1 MSAPT
6 DGDSYS
12 ADAFLGTM
20 DAGPQCQA
28 MLRSEAI
35 GVLVSK
41 LRVMLNPTYLVNSEL
56 VQVQP
61 SSGGGHQ
68 VPGRVDDVFELEGS
82 LSPDSEGDMSDEDSP
97 PAVYVSLHA
106 CAAARAF
113 RIPSIAH
120 GCVCLS
126 NMMQGSIPMPT

>member
-1 MSAPT
+1 MMEVEQT
-6 DGDSYS
+6 
-12 ADAFLGTM
+12 
-20 DAGPQCQA
+20 PQCQA

-97 PAVYVSLHA
+97 PAV
-106 CAAARAF
+106 
-113 RIPSIAH
+113 
-120 GCVCLS
+120 
-126 NMMQGSIPMPT
+126 